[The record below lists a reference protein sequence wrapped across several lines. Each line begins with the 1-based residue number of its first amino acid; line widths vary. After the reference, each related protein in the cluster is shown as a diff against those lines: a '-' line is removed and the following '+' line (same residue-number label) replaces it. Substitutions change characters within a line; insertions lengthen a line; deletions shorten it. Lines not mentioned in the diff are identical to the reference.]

1 MEAQD
6 LFWAY
11 RNNFEKNIIYYTVN
25 SINKLRLHAF
35 SASTQLSFL
44 LIFQLLVELQI
55 STMIP
60 DKMKKTFRK
69 FCSADKPHELIFGT
83 LIALYSFKLSN

>member
-11 RNNFEKNIIYYTVN
+11 RNNFEKNVIYYTVN

-44 LIFQLLVELQI
+44 FIFQLLAELSI
-55 STMIP
+55 STKDSRQNEENIQ
-60 DKMKKTFRK
+60 KILQCRQT
-69 FCSADKPHELIFGT
+69 SWVNLWNNN
-83 LIALYSFKLSN
+83 SFVQFQT

>member
-1 MEAQD
+1 MEAQA

-44 LIFQLLVELQI
+44 FIFQLLVELPI
-55 STMIP
+55 STNDSRQNEENIQ
-60 DKMKKTFRK
+60 KILQCRQT
-69 FCSADKPHELIFGT
+69 SWVNLWNIN
-83 LIALYSFKLSN
+83 SFVQFQT

>member
-11 RNNFEKNIIYYTVN
+11 RNNFEKNVIYYTVN
-25 SINKLRLHAF
+25 SINIRLHAF

-44 LIFQLLVELQI
+44 FIFQLLAELSI
-55 STMIP
+55 STKDSRQNEENIQ
-60 DKMKKTFRK
+60 KILQCRQT
-69 FCSADKPHELIFGT
+69 SWANLWNIN
-83 LIALYSFKLSN
+83 SFVQFQT

>member
-11 RNNFEKNIIYYTVN
+11 MNNFEKKIIYYTAN
-25 SINKLRLHAF
+25 SINKLRLHAL

-44 LIFQLLVELQI
+44 FIFQLLVELPI
-55 STMIP
+55 STNDSRQNEENIQ
-60 DKMKKTFRK
+60 KILQCRQT
-69 FCSADKPHELIFGT
+69 SWVNLWNIN
-83 LIALYSFKLSN
+83 SFVQFQT

>member
-11 RNNFEKNIIYYTVN
+11 RNNFEKNVIYYTVN

-44 LIFQLLVELQI
+44 FIFQLLAELSI
-55 STMIP
+55 STKDSRQNEENIQ
-60 DKMKKTFRK
+60 KILQCRQT
-69 FCSADKPHELIFGT
+69 SWVNLWNIN
-83 LIALYSFKLSN
+83 SFVQFQT